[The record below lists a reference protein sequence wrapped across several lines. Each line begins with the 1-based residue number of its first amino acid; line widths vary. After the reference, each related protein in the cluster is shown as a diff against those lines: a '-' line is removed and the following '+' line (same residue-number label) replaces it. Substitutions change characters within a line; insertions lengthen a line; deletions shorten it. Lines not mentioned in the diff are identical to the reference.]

1 MRRRNLTEYEKIMI
15 FELWQDRMPT
25 KVIALELGRSYA
37 CIYYQLKSRNL
48 VG

>member
-1 MRRRNLTEYEKIMI
+1 MRGRNLTEHEKERI
-15 FELWQDRMPT
+15 FELWQDRIPT

-37 CIYYQLKSRNL
+37 CIYFHLKRRNL